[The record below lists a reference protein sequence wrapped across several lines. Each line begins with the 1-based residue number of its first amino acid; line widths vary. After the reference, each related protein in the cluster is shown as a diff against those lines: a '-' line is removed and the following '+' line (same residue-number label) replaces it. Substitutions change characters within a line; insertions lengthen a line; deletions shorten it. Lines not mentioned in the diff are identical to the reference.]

1 MWHTGVHRCLRGNH
15 NDRTPTPQSGNL
27 IFATLL
33 RSRAVKRV
41 VEWLEAHED
50 EGPRGVR
57 RRLLGTSVRL
67 TRRMAGD
74 LHEMVDACR
83 ERHGVQTPLELYVY
97 ASPSFNAACV
107 KPEAGRLF
115 ILFSSSLIESF
126 KGNELGFVIGHELGH
141 HLYDHHDVPIGYLL
155 RGREPAPPS
164 LALQLFAWSRYAEI
178 SADRAGALCAGD
190 LEAEARSLFML
201 SSGLTGATIEFR
213 LDDFLTQVGEMQLET
228 DDPGVGA
235 PREDW
240 FSTHPFS
247 PLRVKALQLFSESEF
262 VTEGGGSGAELEAQI
277 QSLMALM
284 EPSYLEEHSEAAEAM
299 RRLLFAA
306 RSRWRTPPVGC
317 PTRKSRSS
325 SASSAQAR
333 SRATRSGPHR
343 ERARR
348 AHRGCAQP
356 SFPPQAHSSGARS
369 VHRSEGGWLGRRRR
383 AGSDRAHCEGA
394 RRADVAGRSDPERG
408 GRARLRCGWS
418 C

>member
-83 ERHGVQTPLELYVY
+83 ERLGVQTPLELYVY

-284 EPSYLEEHSEAAEAM
+284 ELMEPSYLEEHSEAAEAM
-299 RRLLFAA
+299 RRLLFA
-306 RSRWRTPPVGC
+306 
-317 PTRKSRSS
+317 
-325 SASSAQAR
+325 SAIAVAHAAGGVSDKEVEIFERFFGTGAFSERLDLDRIVSELDERIADAR
-333 SRATRSGPHR
+333 SRASHPKHIQVVRDLCTVARADGSVDEG
-343 ERARR
+343 ERAVIERI
-348 AHRGCAQP
+348 AKALDVP
-356 SFPPQAHSSGARS
+356 M
-369 VHRSEGGWLGRRRR
+369 WLVDQTLN
-383 AGSDRAHCEGA
+383 AEVELD
-394 RRADVAGRSDPERG
+394 
-408 GRARLRCGWS
+408 
-418 C
+418 